1 MMTELNVFKSKGST
15 YNCLNSYTDFTSTLQ
30 RYDILTLKEEQNM
43 RILKRAF
50 WNVCKTYKKT
60 VLMLLV
66 ISAIMTLIF
75 SGLALQT
82 SSIQATK
89 KAQKS
94 VGAEVDFFPDY
105 NKMMQAEFDGG
116 ISDDMHIVDSKFVER
131 LEKSK
136 YVKKLDYS
144 LMAFASS
151 NYHNGMTDMFAQSGS
166 DPFAVQTDNFDGTE
180 VKYIVPTI
188 YIKSLDKPENDL
200 DFKSE
205 KNKLVDGVYPADSKE
220 DNPVIVSKKFLERNN
235 LKIGQQIEIKGGD
248 VAMAPLN
255 VTIVGTFESI
265 KKDDNQQSNAMM
277 PEDDLNDYFYSD
289 MSTTQK
295 ILMAGNAEERSSIQY
310 ESINVT
316 LTSADD
322 LDAFL
327 NEFKNDMGD
336 TSLIKLSSEQASL
349 SQTLSAIDSVGDI
362 ANTMVLITTVAAV
375 VILGLLI
382 LISLRERKYE
392 VGVLLSLGESKLAL
406 IIQIVMESILI
417 MAVSIIISIGSSSVV
432 ANQIEDYVTEQAIS
446 ETTEESQ
453 EEVDLDLDVNIL
465 DPSIFGKGVG
475 IGFGIVI
482 ISSVLPMIL
491 TLKKDPK
498 TLLLGRD

>member
-1 MMTELNVFKSKGST
+1 
-15 YNCLNSYTDFTSTLQ
+15 
-30 RYDILTLKEEQNM
+30 
-43 RILKRAF
+43 
-50 WNVCKTYKKT
+50 
-60 VLMLLV
+60 
-66 ISAIMTLIF
+66 
-75 SGLALQT
+75 
-82 SSIQATK
+82 
-89 KAQKS
+89 
-94 VGAEVDFFPDY
+94 
-105 NKMMQAEFDGG
+105 
-116 ISDDMHIVDSKFVER
+116 
-131 LEKSK
+131 
-136 YVKKLDYS
+136 
-144 LMAFASS
+144 
-151 NYHNGMTDMFAQSGS
+151 
-166 DPFAVQTDNFDGTE
+166 
-180 VKYIVPTI
+180 
-188 YIKSLDKPENDL
+188 
-200 DFKSE
+200 
-205 KNKLVDGVYPADSKE
+205 
-220 DNPVIVSKKFLERNN
+220 
-235 LKIGQQIEIKGGD
+235 
-248 VAMAPLN
+248 
-255 VTIVGTFESI
+255 
-265 KKDDNQQSNAMM
+265 
-277 PEDDLNDYFYSD
+277 

-295 ILMAGNAEERSSIQY
+295 VLMAGNAEERASIQY

-417 MAVSIIISIGSSSVV
+417 MAVSIIISIGSSSMV
-432 ANQIEDYVTEQAIS
+432 ANQIENYVTEQAIS
-446 ETTEESQ
+446 ETTEDSK
-453 EEVDLDLDVNIL
+453 EEVDLNLDVNIL
-465 DPSIFGKGVG
+465 DPTIFGKGVG

>member
-1 MMTELNVFKSKGST
+1 
-15 YNCLNSYTDFTSTLQ
+15 
-30 RYDILTLKEEQNM
+30 M

-82 SSIQATK
+82 SSVQATK

-94 VGAEVDFFPDY
+94 VGAKVDFFPDY
-105 NKMMQAEFDGG
+105 NKMMQAEFGDG

-136 YVKKLDYS
+136 YVKELDYS

-166 DPFAVQTDNFDGTE
+166 DPFAVQTDNIDGAE
-180 VKYIVPTI
+180 IKYIVPSI
-188 YIKSLDKPENDL
+188 YVKSLDKPENDL

-220 DNPVIVSKKFLERNN
+220 ENPVIVSKKFLERNN
-235 LKIGQQIEIKGGD
+235 LEIGQQIEIKGGD

-265 KKDDNQQSNAMM
+265 KSDDSNKSQNSMM
-277 PEDDLNDYFYSD
+277 PEDDLNDYFYSN
-289 MSTTQK
+289 MATTQK
-295 ILMAGNAEERSSIQY
+295 ILMAGNSEERSSIQY

-349 SQTLSAIDSVGDI
+349 SQTLSAIDSVGNI

-375 VILGLLI
+375 MILGLLI

-406 IIQIVMESILI
+406 IVQIVMESILI
-417 MAVSIIISIGSSSVV
+417 MAVSIIISIGSSTMV
-432 ANQIEDYVTEQAIS
+432 ANQIEDYITEQAIS

-453 EEVDLDLDVNIL
+453 KEVDLDLDVNIL